1 MSATC
6 AGTRE
11 RLDDYVD
18 GLLQEDERDSVA
30 HHLLSCEGCR
40 AEEAQLRAL
49 LAEAAA
55 LPREVSPPA
64 HLWPRIERRIRPQ
77 ASGAWLRHL
86 AAAACV
92 ALAVGAAIVVR
103 APRREAAGAGTGVA
117 QPAALAPADMA
128 QVERDYERA
137 AAALL
142 VQVRSRRDEM
152 PAETLAQV
160 EESLRTIDLALE
172 QIRTALRE
180 QPDEPALHLM
190 LAATHRKKVEVLR
203 RVMEVG
209 A

>member
-1 MSATC
+1 
-6 AGTRE
+6 
-11 RLDDYVD
+11 
-18 GLLQEDERDSVA
+18 
-30 HHLLSCEGCR
+30 
-40 AEEAQLRAL
+40 
-49 LAEAAA
+49 
-55 LPREVSPPA
+55 
-64 HLWPRIERRIRPQ
+64 
-77 ASGAWLRHL
+77 
-86 AAAACV
+86 
-92 ALAVGAAIVVR
+92 
-103 APRREAAGAGTGVA
+103 
-117 QPAALAPADMA
+117 MA
-128 QVERDYERA
+128 RVERDYERA